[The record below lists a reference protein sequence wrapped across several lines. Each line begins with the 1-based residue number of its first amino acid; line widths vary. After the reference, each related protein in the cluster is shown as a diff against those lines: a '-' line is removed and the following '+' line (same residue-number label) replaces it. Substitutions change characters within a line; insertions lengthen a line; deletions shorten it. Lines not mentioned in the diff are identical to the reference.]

1 MMTSWLLNAI
11 MLLRINFLACKLFI
25 LFYVY
30 VGFRDKKTPMDL
42 VVRALNIFLQTK
54 RSLNES
60 HEFAL
65 MFLDNCA
72 KWVSALLSVFM
83 K

>member
-1 MMTSWLLNAI
+1 M
-11 MLLRINFLACKLFI
+11 KLF
-25 LFYVY
+25 YTNVS

-54 RSLNES
+54 QSLNYH
-60 HEFAL
+60 HEFAV

-72 KWVSALLSVFM
+72 KWVSAGLFVVL